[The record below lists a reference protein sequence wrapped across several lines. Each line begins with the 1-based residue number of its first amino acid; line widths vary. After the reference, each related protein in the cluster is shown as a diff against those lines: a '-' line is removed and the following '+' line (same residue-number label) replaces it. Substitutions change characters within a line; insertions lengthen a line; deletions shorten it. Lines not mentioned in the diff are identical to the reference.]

1 MATYTSNYGLSKPEN
16 TDTMASFMNDYAA
29 NMETI
34 DQNLGGGGGG
44 GGGGHTIIDENGNTM
59 PTRSKLKFMGNVAV
73 IDDSANGQTIVD
85 VRDIYSETEQVI
97 GTWMGKPLYQICI
110 PFSGITIYGN
120 STYNWDVSAYA
131 VNYERIFLVHDMCYY
146 LVNGTIQ
153 RSFVYPNTSPVQ
165 PPNVILGVEVT
176 RSNISGHIT
185 IRYTK
190 TTDPTP

>member
-120 STYNWDVSAYA
+120 STYNWDVTAYA
-131 VNYERIFLVHDMCYY
+131 VNYERLFLVHDMCYY

-153 RSFVYPNTSPVQ
+153 RSFVYPNTAPVQ

-185 IRYTK
+185 VRYTK